1 MRKLSYLDFE
11 YFKFILKPRLAM
23 QTLAKMDEVFILDVI
38 KMLMFITLQSV
49 KMSSNKH
56 KISKKLNKNRVGSNK
71 NLYAIQIY

>member
-38 KMLMFITLQSV
+38 KMLMFITL
-49 KMSSNKH
+49 
-56 KISKKLNKNRVGSNK
+56 
-71 NLYAIQIY
+71 